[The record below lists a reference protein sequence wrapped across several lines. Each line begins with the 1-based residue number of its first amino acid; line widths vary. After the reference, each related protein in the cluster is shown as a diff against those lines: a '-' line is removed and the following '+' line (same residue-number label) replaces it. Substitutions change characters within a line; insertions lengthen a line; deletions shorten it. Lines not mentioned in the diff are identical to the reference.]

1 MRKVLV
7 SMMVS
12 ADNFIEDGHKELDA
26 FKDDDEVLKYFE
38 ELLDSVDIIMFG
50 RRAYEL
56 MVDYWPKAT
65 GAIADKMNKKSKI
78 VFSKTLRSVGW
89 NTRLVKEN
97 IQEEILKLRNEGG
110 RDIVLYAGADILST
124 FVKYDLVDE
133 YRLAVYP
140 VVLGKGTPLFKDL
153 RSTMPLKLLGT
164 REFKSGVVV
173 MTYQPKHGEEL
184 KTHEAAEKELQEV
197 RH

>member
-56 MVDYWPKAT
+56 MVDYWPKAK
-65 GAIADKMNKKSKI
+65 GPIADKMNKKSKI
-78 VFSKTLRSVGW
+78 VFSKTLQSVGW
-89 NTRLVKEN
+89 NTKLVKEN

-110 RDIVLYAGADILST
+110 KDIVLYAGADILST
-124 FVKYDLVDE
+124 FMKYDLVDE

-153 RSTMPLKLLGT
+153 SSTMQLKLLGT
-164 REFKSGVVV
+164 KEFKSGVVV
-173 MTYQPKHGEEL
+173 MTYQPKHGDEL
-184 KTHEAAEKELQEV
+184 RKHEGAEKELQEE

>member
-1 MRKVLV
+1 MRKILV

-12 ADNFIEDGHKELDA
+12 ADNFIEDDRKKLDV

-38 ELLDSVDIIMFG
+38 DLLDSVDIIMFG

-65 GAIADKMNKKSKI
+65 GPIADKMNKKPKI
-78 VFSKTLRSVGW
+78 VFSRTLQSVGW
-89 NTRLVKEN
+89 NTRLIKEN

-110 RDIVLYAGADILST
+110 RDIVLYAGADVLST
-124 FVKYDLVDE
+124 FIKYDLVDE

-140 VVLGKGTPLFKDL
+140 VVLGKGTPLFKDI
-153 RSTMPLKLLGT
+153 SHAISLKFIGAK
-164 REFKSGVVV
+164 EFKSGVVL
-173 MTYQPKHGEEL
+173 MSYQPEHGEEL
-184 KTHEAAEKELQEV
+184 HNDESMQEELHEEK
-197 RH
+197 R